1 MKPVNKARSAAK
13 VNRSR
18 SSHVFAY
25 FLELKEE
32 EEFGYQN
39 DLGSLMSDD
48 RVNQSNSTRLAR
60 WRAVLDWYD

>member
-1 MKPVNKARSAAK
+1 
-13 VNRSR
+13 
-18 SSHVFAY
+18 
-25 FLELKEE
+25 LELKEE